1 MMLKYDSSEEL
12 QFVDAECREKELHF
26 HCAYYYAFFFLFQM
40 LLWPPVTM
48 HAECLRV
55 SFTYRPTVC
64 PDPLI
69 NGACSVQEALQTLLR
84 AEAACNPLL
93 SKALHFSL
101 SLTLSAVISNVN
113 TSVCF
118 L

>member
-1 MMLKYDSSEEL
+1 MLN
-12 QFVDAECREKELHF
+12 AEKKNYIFTVRIITG
-26 HCAYYYAFFFLFQM
+26 FFFLFQM

-69 NGACSVQEALQTLLR
+69 NGAYSVQEALQTLLR